1 MDNKGLG
8 QFFTPKIV
16 ADLMVQL
23 AKKDAGC
30 KVLEPSSGR
39 GIFLKV
45 LIENG
50 YKDIVGYEIDPN
62 LDSEYSQYVKNESF
76 ISANIST
83 SFDLII
89 GNPPYVRW
97 KNLCPE
103 QKLELNQNK
112 LWNLY
117 FNSLCDYLYIFI
129 LKSVEI
135 LSNNGELIFITPD
148 YWLSTT
154 HAQTLRDYL
163 VKHGYFTHI
172 INFVETP
179 IFENVTSSMV
189 IFKYIKSATSKNLEN
204 KINIIKYYSKK
215 RLTADRINTI
225 IDDKNDD
232 DNDDIERFTKEQF
245 SVNKKW
251 ILAPDIV
258 ENRLNIYEGL
268 CKPKN
273 NKMLFNDLINHSTLS
288 DIADIGNG
296 LVSGL
301 DRAFK
306 IPKSITL
313 TELEEKS
320 TLSVVKAKFLRKYFY
335 CETEKYI
342 FLKEQINSEKE
353 LIDHFSNFH
362 RILFP
367 YKELLD
373 KRYNYNKSLNYWE
386 WAFPRNLSL
395 FNKDLC
401 RIFVPCKER
410 ISHKKYFRFA
420 YAEANLFP
428 TQDVTAIILKP
439 HTKESIFY
447 ILALLNSDYVF
458 EWIRY
463 KGIIK
468 GNIVEFSEK
477 PLASI
482 PVRLINWD
490 DENEIVLHNKISSL
504 MKEFIASKNRSILEV
519 LNGDLQKLINS

>member
-16 ADLMVQL
+16 ADFMVHL
-23 AKKDAGC
+23 AKKDAEC
-30 KVLEPSSGR
+30 KVLEPASGR
-39 GIFLKV
+39 GIFIKV
-45 LIENG
+45 LKENG
-50 YKDIVGYEIDPN
+50 YKNIVGYEIDPN
-62 LDSEYSQYVKNESF
+62 LDSEYSELVKNESF

-83 SFDLII
+83 KFDLII

-97 KNLCPE
+97 KNLCPD

-112 LWNLY
+112 LWNMY

-135 LSNNGELIFITPD
+135 LSNYGELIFITPD

-163 VKHGYFTHI
+163 VKNGYFTHI

-179 IFENVTSSMV
+179 IFPNVTSSMV
-189 IFKYIKSATSKNLEN
+189 IFRYIKSISRKHLEN

-215 RLTADRINTI
+215 RLTVDRINMI
-225 IDDKNDD
+225 LD
-232 DNDDIERFTKEQF
+232 DNKVDDDIERFTKEQF
-245 SVNKKW
+245 GVNKKW
-251 ILAPDIV
+251 ILAPDTV

-268 CKPKN
+268 CKPN
-273 NKMLFNDLINHSTLS
+273 INKMLFNDLNNYATLS

-301 DRAFK
+301 DKAFK
-306 IPKSITL
+306 IPKSINL
-313 TELEEKS
+313 TEREERS
-320 TLSVVKAKFLRKYFY
+320 TVNVVKAKSLRKYY
-335 CETEKYI
+335 YHEIEKYI
-342 FLKEQINSEKE
+342 FVKEQINNENE
-353 LIDHFSNFH
+353 LINLFSNFH
-362 RILFP
+362 RLLFP
-367 YKELLD
+367 YKDLLD
-373 KRYNYNKSLNYWE
+373 KRYNYNKPLNYWE

-395 FNKDLC
+395 FNKDLD

-439 HTKESIFY
+439 NTKESIFY

-458 EWIRY
+458 EWIRH

-477 PLASI
+477 PLASL
-482 PVRLINWD
+482 PVKLINWEN
-490 DENEIVLHNKISSL
+490 ENEIILHNNISSI
-504 MKEFIASKNRSILEV
+504 MKEYIVSKNRSILEE
-519 LNGDLQKLINS
+519 LNSNLQKLINS